1 MEERDKCKS
10 HPKEGIRLICKEEG
24 CNLQPLCPKCIPK
37 HFKHAIVDIE
47 VYWEE
52 KLQNID
58 SANIEGEKLK
68 EEMKDPNIQQK
79 GNILIT
85 CGEMKKY
92 ILDWGRK
99 LEIKIS
105 RSISSDVKSMI
116 KNINNYEEQI
126 INNIQENHLD
136 LENIIEYGEQNNT
149 YKKKMK
155 KALNSSRF
163 SLLSSYYKE
172 LTKREK
178 ERKDIIEKMR
188 KNGKNMRSEI
198 IIEEMKKKTEKGS
211 KDLFEHIN
219 QVLYGQKVDLKGL
232 KVTFKKVEE
241 KKKNIPKIEEK
252 KVEIIPKAEKK
263 PKRFQGI
270 LSASPDKSLILWD
283 KDYKQKS
290 TQKGNSHYSKLIEL
304 SSGGIAATTGSPD
317 NSVEILGN
325 NLELLCTLRGHTKYV
340 WDICNMGESHVITGS
355 GDQTVRMWDVRSGEC
370 IQILQGHTGIVYCV
384 HLHSSGYLL
393 TGSYDNTVR
402 IWDITTPHTYKSI
415 AQIPHGGASVYD
427 LVELDA
433 GRMLSLCAGS
443 SSLVVKV
450 WELRGEGTVNTL
462 NDIPSPQQESW
473 GFICGLGMSGTK
485 GVLLGGVEGNLM
497 LLHLTSYVLS
507 ELIHQLHQGQITQIK
522 ELKDD
527 IYITCSADKSIKI
540 VNVVTKKV
548 LQTLLGHTDWVMS
561 ILPIFAEE

>member
-10 HPKEGIRLICKEEG
+10 HPKEGIRLICKEKG
-24 CNLQPLCPKCIPK
+24 CNLQPLCPMCIPE
-37 HFKHAIVDIE
+37 HFKHAIVNIE
-47 VYWEE
+47 VYWKK

-58 SANIEGEKLK
+58 STNIEGEKLK

-79 GNILIT
+79 DNILVT
-85 CGEMKKY
+85 CLEMKKC

-99 LEIKIS
+99 LEMRIS

-116 KNINNYEEQI
+116 KSIHNYEEKI
-126 INNIQENHLD
+126 INNIQEHHLD
-136 LENIIEYGEQNNT
+136 LENIIEYGEENKK

-155 KALNSSRF
+155 EALNSCRF

-178 ERKDIIEKMR
+178 ERKDIIEKIKKDR
-188 KNGKNMRSEI
+188 KNMRSEI
-198 IIEEMKKKTEKGS
+198 IIEEMKKKTEKGT

-290 TQKGNSHYSKLIEL
+290 TQKGNSQYSKLIEL
-304 SSGGIAATTGSPD
+304 SSGGIAATTGFPD

-325 NLELLCTLRGHTKYV
+325 NLEVLSTLRGHTKYV
-340 WDICNMGESHVITGS
+340 CDICNMGESHVITGS
-355 GDQTVRMWDVRSGEC
+355 QDQTVRMWDVRSGEC
-370 IQILQGHTGIVYCV
+370 IQILKGHTGCVNCV

-393 TGSYDNTVR
+393 TGSGDHRVR
-402 IWDITTPHTYKSI
+402 IWDITTPHTYKEI
-415 AQIPHGGASVYD
+415 AQIPHQGAWVYD

-433 GRMLSLCAGS
+433 GRMLSVCHD
-443 SSLVVKV
+443 SSLGVKV
-450 WELRGEGTVNTL
+450 WELRGKGTVNTL
-462 NDIPSPQQESW
+462 KDIPRPQQENM
-473 GFICGLGMSGTK
+473 GFICGLGISGTK

-497 LLHLTSYVLS
+497 LLDLTSYVITP
-507 ELIHQLHQGQITQIK
+507 LIHQLHQGRIRQIK

-527 IYITCSADKSIKI
+527 VYITCSWDKSIKI

-548 LQTLLGHTDWVMS
+548 LQTLLGHMGYVNS

>member
-10 HPKEGIRLICKEEG
+10 HPKEEIRFICKEKG
-24 CNLQPLCPKCIPK
+24 CNLQPLCPMCISK
-37 HFKHAIVDIE
+37 HIKHLIVNIE
-47 VYWEE
+47 EYWEE

-58 SANIEGEKLK
+58 YANIEGETLK
-68 EEMKDPNIQQK
+68 EEMKDSNIQQK
-79 GNILIT
+79 DNILIT
-85 CGEMKKY
+85 CGDMKKY

-105 RSISSDVKSMI
+105 RSISSDVKSMV
-116 KNINNYEEQI
+116 KSINNYEEKI

-136 LENIIEYGEQNNT
+136 LENIIEYGEENKK
-149 YKKKMK
+149 YKKNMK
-155 KALNSSRF
+155 EALNSCRF
-163 SLLSSYYKE
+163 SLLSRYYKE

-178 ERKDIIEKMR
+178 ERKDIIEKME
-188 KNGKNMRSEI
+188 KDGKNMRSEI
-198 IIEEMKKKTEKGS
+198 IIQEIMKKTEKGS
-211 KDLFEHIN
+211 KELFENIN
-219 QVLYGQKVDLKGL
+219 QVLYGQKVDLKWLEG
-232 KVTFKKVEE
+232 TFKKVEE

-252 KVEIIPKAEKK
+252 KVENTPKAEKK

-270 LSASPDKSLILWD
+270 LSASFDQSLILWD

-290 TQKGNSHYSKLIEL
+290 THKGNLKYYKLIEL

-443 SSLVVKV
+443 SSLGVKV

-462 NDIPSPQQESW
+462 NDIPSPQQEEY

-485 GVLLGGVEGNLM
+485 GILLGGHKGNLM
-497 LLHLTSYVLS
+497 LLDLTSYVITP
-507 ELIHQLHQGQITQIK
+507 LIHQLHQGQIRQIK

-527 IYITCSADKSIKI
+527 VYITCSWDKSIKI

-548 LQTLLGHTDWVMS
+548 LQTLLGHTDYVRS